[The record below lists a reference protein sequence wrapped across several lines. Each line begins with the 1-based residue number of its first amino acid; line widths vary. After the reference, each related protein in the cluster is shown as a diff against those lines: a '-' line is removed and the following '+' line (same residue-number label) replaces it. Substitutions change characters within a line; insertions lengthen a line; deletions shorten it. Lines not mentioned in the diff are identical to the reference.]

1 MNTIYFPLEVSIL
14 LTLFAAAMWGSWM
27 QIVNHVDDY
36 PITGVIFWLYGFSLV
51 LVLGVTVV
59 LAPVLMPGANVWAL
73 ILENPQSCL
82 KILMG
87 GALMSLGLMFN
98 LTVMSSIGMILATT
112 VGGSISTILGI
123 GTSIA
128 TEGLPG
134 GPASLPFI
142 ILTTALF
149 IIGSFLSSYASHCR
163 DKERGNSSKHGTGAV
178 TGKMLVLMLLSSI
191 LVNGWAIGTSEGT
204 AKGMPPV
211 LTVVL
216 MATGSFLSVALVS
229 AIEFTRKKQ
238 WRQVLCLGR
247 PKKPIV
253 LSAISAC
260 CHYGG
265 NLISIYSM
273 PAISATISFLLG
285 KSAALWTI
293 FWGVFYKE
301 FSGVS
306 AKTRRILWYSIA
318 LHIVGIIALAFFKVN

>member
-1 MNTIYFPLEVSIL
+1 M
-14 LTLFAAAMWGSWM
+14 
-27 QIVNHVDDY
+27 
-36 PITGVIFWLYGFSLV
+36 
-51 LVLGVTVV
+51 V

-112 VGGSISTILGI
+112 VGGSISTVLGI